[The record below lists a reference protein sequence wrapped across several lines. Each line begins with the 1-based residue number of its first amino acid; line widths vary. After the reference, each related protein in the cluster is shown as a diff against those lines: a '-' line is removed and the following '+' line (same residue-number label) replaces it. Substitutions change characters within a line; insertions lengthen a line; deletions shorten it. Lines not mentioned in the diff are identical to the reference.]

1 MYNPFK
7 PLEMIKAEVF
17 MSMPAKF
24 RKKSRTAWS
33 DPNRQGA
40 DEGTQYRSIV
50 LYHNE
55 AQRVAAAQ
63 SKAAAA
69 SKFSRPIVTE
79 VVSLERFYP
88 AEAYHQDYF
97 RKNPHAGYCQVVI
110 APKLKKFQ
118 AKPGTP

>member
-40 DEGTQYRSIV
+40 EVDSEDPRHRHLANIAFGGPDRRT
-50 LYHNE
+50 LYITE
-55 AQRVAAAQ
+55 SLSGDILMAKLPVA
-63 SKAAAA
+63 
-69 SKFSRPIVTE
+69 
-79 VVSLERFYP
+79 
-88 AEAYHQDYF
+88 
-97 RKNPHAGYCQVVI
+97 G
-110 APKLKKFQ
+110 KLIY
-118 AKPGTP
+118 GLS